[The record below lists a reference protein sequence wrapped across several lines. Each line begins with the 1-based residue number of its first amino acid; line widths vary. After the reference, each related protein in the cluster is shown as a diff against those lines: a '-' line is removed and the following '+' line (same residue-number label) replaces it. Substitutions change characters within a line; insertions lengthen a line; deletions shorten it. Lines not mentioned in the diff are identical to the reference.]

1 MSTPPD
7 EPTPTQTSL
16 LRALIKPALLIF
28 AVPAFAWWFGGH
40 VTAGFDQRIMESA
53 LASVAQEPGLTD
65 VEREAARNFYTVV
78 RASEVCASDD
88 PGLARLRTNMTAACS
103 EFTQLYWIQ
112 RAGLVSIGLGL
123 LTALI
128 GGAAVAAAM
137 RSRAAQLSAFR
148 VAWGSLR
155 LISAAQ
161 VVIQGALCV
170 ALSYWVT
177 AYFFEIYVVKLIFMV
192 AIFALWAIGGVLL
205 GIFAKVDTTQTV
217 EGALITEGE
226 APALWA
232 RLRELAATIGT
243 EPPVRVIGGIDDNF
257 FVTENPVVLNGERL
271 EGRTLFMSLSLLRGF
286 DAAEAEAVLC
296 HELAHFSGGDTTHS
310 RSLTPMRAKYAQYL
324 NLLEGNPLCMP
335 VFFTMLA
342 FWRGFELALA
352 QTSRE
357 RELRADRIA
366 AENTRPDAIA
376 RALLKV
382 SAWSRYRVEVE
393 EALFDQ
399 DQVLSSVNIADRV
412 RGGFAEFVRSDR
424 LLSLQKSETPHP
436 MDSHPPNAVRF
447 AALGVELPEPAWPEV
462 LLAPTVDSW
471 HGRIPV
477 AEAVESALWAV
488 YEARFASSQR
498 LKVAVGLSPQSPEE
512 IALVEE
518 YFPRLVFA
526 DKRGADAVVLTWD
539 RVEHDGWCLPLED
552 ITNAMM
558 DEGVLGKYLLLTAAS
573 GKQKIK
579 LRGLPDQEQLV
590 EIFGRYLGR
599 ARFARAVR
607 VARSS

>member
-1 MSTPPD
+1 M
-7 EPTPTQTSL
+7 PTATQTSL
-16 LRALIKPALLIF
+16 LRALLKPALWIF

-40 VTAGFDQRIMESA
+40 VTAAFDQMFTEGA

-88 PGLARLRTNMTAACS
+88 PGLAELRASLSSACS
-103 EFTQLYWIQ
+103 DFAQLAWI
-112 RAGLVSIGLGL
+112 RRGGLVSVGLGL

-128 GGAAVAAAM
+128 GGVAVAAAM
-137 RSRAAQLSAFR
+137 RSRAAQLPAFR
-148 VAWGSLR
+148 LAWGSLR

-177 AYFFEIYVVKLIFMV
+177 AYFVEVYVVKLIVIV
-192 AIFALWAIGGVLL
+192 AIFALWAVGAVLM
-205 GIFAKVDTTQTV
+205 GIFAKVDTKQTV
-217 EGALITEGE
+217 EGALISEAE

-243 EPPVRVIGGIDDNF
+243 EPPARVIGGIDDNF
-257 FVTENPVVLNGERL
+257 FVTENPVILNGERL

-286 DAAEAEAVLC
+286 DAAEAEAVMC

-324 NLLEGNPLCMP
+324 NVLQGNPLCLP

-366 AENTRPDAIA
+366 AENTRPEAVA
-376 RALLKV
+376 RSLLKV

-393 EALFDQ
+393 NALFGQ
-399 DQVLSSVNIADRV
+399 TQVLSSVNIADRV
-412 RGGFAEFVRSDR
+412 RGGFAEFVASDR
-424 LLSLQKSETPHP
+424 LLRLQENETPHP
-436 MDSHPPNAVRF
+436 MDSHPPNRVRF
-447 AALGVELPEPAWPEV
+447 AALGVALPESSWPEV
-462 LLAPTVDSW
+462 LLAPTDDSW

-477 AEAVESALWAV
+477 AEAIEAALWAD
-488 YEARFASSQR
+488 YEARFAAGQR
-498 LKVAVGLSPQSPEE
+498 LKVAIELTPRTPEE
-512 IALVEE
+512 VALVEE

-539 RVEHDGWCLPLED
+539 RVEHDGWFLRLED
-552 ITNAMM
+552 ITGAML
-558 DEGVLGKYLLLTAAS
+558 DDGVLGKHLLLNAAS
-573 GKQKIK
+573 GKQKIN
-579 LRGLPDQEQLV
+579 LRSLPEQEQLLHRL
-590 EIFGRYLGR
+590 GWYLGR
-599 ARFARAVR
+599 ARRAREVR
-607 VARSS
+607 EASSG